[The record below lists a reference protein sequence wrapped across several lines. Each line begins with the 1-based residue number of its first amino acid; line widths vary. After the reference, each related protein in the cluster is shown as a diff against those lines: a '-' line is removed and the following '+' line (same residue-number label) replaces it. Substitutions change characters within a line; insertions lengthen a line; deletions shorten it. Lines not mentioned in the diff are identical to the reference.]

1 MAALNPQSW
10 AVRMAAAALPY
21 VLLGVACAAAG
32 AAGGW
37 HLTGQAWQARYDRE
51 ALSRLEAQRLADKA
65 ADFKRQAERATAD
78 KAAGEHA
85 KTLETLNNQLGG
97 AHAQIALLSRRQCL
111 DAHTV
116 RMLNDIGAAVPN
128 ADDMRAVAGD
138 SASEAKTSSAV
149 GEDSYASE
157 QNVAEAIAVCRSM
170 YADVSS
176 QLDKILDI
184 EAARSSYKVAQHLD
198 TH

>member
-10 AVRMAAAALPY
+10 AVRVTAAALPY

-32 AAGGW
+32 ATGGW

-116 RMLNDIGAAVPN
+116 RMLNDIGAAVPH

-138 SASEAKTSSAV
+138 SASEAPTSSPAAHDAA
-149 GEDSYASE
+149 GYASE
-157 QNVAEAIAVCRSM
+157 RDVAESLAVCRAS
-170 YADVSS
+170 YYELES
-176 QLDKILDI
+176 QLNKILDI
-184 EAARSSYKVAQHLD
+184 EDAR
-198 TH
+198 TE